1 MEDILLNILILIHIL
16 GWIYV
21 VFGGFMSENQND
33 IILYY
38 IIPFVYII
46 HIAPFH
52 VLVKTKLELIK
63 NEYKGIDIDEE
74 SILHDRENNFII
86 ANLFYKLREFFSF
99 SFQNPLSPQGLLIL
113 GFIFNL
119 YIKKYYWNAKKK
131 NFLHNK

>member
-113 GFIFNL
+113 GFIFNVV
-119 YIKKYYWNAKKK
+119 
-131 NFLHNK
+131 